1 MIDAAG
7 VPEVT
12 LVIPARDA
20 SRTMAACLDAALAIR
35 GRPGSRLAR
44 IVLVDDGSRDDTGGI
59 ARSRGIEV
67 IDGNG
72 SGPAAA
78 RNIGWR
84 AARTPLVW
92 FVDSDCVAQP
102 DALERLLP
110 HLGDPRVA
118 GVGGTY
124 GIAPGATL
132 LERLIHEEIMVR
144 HARMPD
150 DVDFLATFDV
160 VYRRA
165 VLESLGGFDE
175 RYLKAQDAEFAFRV
189 IEAGHRLR
197 FDRGSVVM
205 HHHADRLG
213 RYLRVQRAQGRWRV
227 ALHLERRG
235 RAHRN
240 SYSSALDHLQPLL
253 PLAAVPACAVPLLG
267 MPWWVAALPWVLL
280 VILQC
285 PMAAAMVARSGPAMS
300 AFVPLGVVRAV
311 ARCLGLCEGV
321 LDRLRSRAPGGK
333 R

>member
-7 VPEVT
+7 APDVT

-20 SRTMAACLDAALAIR
+20 SRTMAACLDAAIAIR
-35 GRPGSRLAR
+35 ERAGSRLAR

-67 IDGNG
+67 IDGTG
-72 SGPAAA
+72 RGPAAA

-92 FVDSDCVAQP
+92 FVDADCVAQP

-160 VYRRA
+160 VYRRG

-175 RYLKAQDAEFAFRV
+175 RYVKAQDAEFAFRV

-197 FDRGSVVM
+197 FDRASVVL

-240 SYSSALDHLQPLL
+240 SYSSALDHLQPVL
-253 PLAAVPACAVPLLG
+253 PLAAVPACAAAVLG

-285 PMAAAMVARSGPAMS
+285 PMAAAMVARSGPAMG
-300 AFVPLGVVRAV
+300 AFVPLGVVRSV

-333 R
+333 P